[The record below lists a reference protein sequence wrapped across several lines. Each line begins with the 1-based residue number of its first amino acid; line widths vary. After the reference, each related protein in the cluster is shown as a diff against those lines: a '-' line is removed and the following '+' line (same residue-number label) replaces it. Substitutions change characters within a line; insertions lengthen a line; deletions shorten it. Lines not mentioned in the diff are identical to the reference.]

1 MDRRTALEVASVLFL
16 LNFDANEDEKDDET
30 AVSGLTKVSDDDD
43 NGVGDDDEDDGDGDG
58 DGDDNG
64 DNVDTVGAPCLI
76 FVRLFAPTPAPACAL
91 TPIPLEQP

>member
-16 LNFDANEDEKDDET
+16 LNFDANEDEEDDDT
-30 AVSGLTKVSDDDD
+30 AVSGLTKASDDDD
-43 NGVGDDDEDDGDGDG
+43 NGVSDDDDDDGE
-58 DGDDNG
+58 DNG
-64 DNVDTVGAPCLI
+64 DNGDTVGAPCLI